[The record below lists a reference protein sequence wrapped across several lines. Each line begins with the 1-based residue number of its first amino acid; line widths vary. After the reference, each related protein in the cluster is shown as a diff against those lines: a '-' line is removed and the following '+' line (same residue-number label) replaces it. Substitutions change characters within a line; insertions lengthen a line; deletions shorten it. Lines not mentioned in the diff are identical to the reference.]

1 MIWGI
6 PADVFLQFHVAVSLI
21 AIASGLVVLYGLV
34 AKPLAGWTVL
44 FLATTI
50 LTGVTISLVAAL
62 LAVLLASLLMALG
75 VRPIAASIN
84 SS

>member
-34 AKPLAGWTVL
+34 AAKPLAGWTSC
-44 FLATTI
+44 F
-50 LTGVTISLVAAL
+50 
-62 LAVLLASLLMALG
+62 
-75 VRPIAASIN
+75 
-84 SS
+84 SSPPS